1 MRYLAAAA
9 ALGALLAMPAQA
21 AQPGCKAQA
30 AETRLSGP
38 DLEAF
43 MARCEK
49 DARAARRTSAPRT
62 RGLSRADEDD
72 LTRAMNRNVL
82 RSIDDQLRL
91 RGN

>member
-1 MRYLAAAA
+1 MRYLAAA

-21 AQPGCKAQA
+21 AQPGCKARA
-30 AETRLSGP
+30 AGMKLSGA

-49 DARAARRTSAPRT
+49 DARAARGTSAPRT

-91 RGN
+91 RGK